1 MKTYILS
8 LFAGLFVGLFYS
20 LANIRS
26 PAPPIVA
33 LVGLL
38 GILVGEQL
46 IPLARNIWLKEPLLV
61 SWVHQVKPHVIGHL
75 PEGKLP
81 LSVEASRLR
90 SEGMTRQVERR
101 GDDLRTRQ

>member
-1 MKTYILS
+1 MKAYILS
-8 LFAGLFVGLFYS
+8 LFAGLLVGLFYS

-26 PAPPIVA
+26 PAPPVIA

-61 SWVHQVKPHVIGHL
+61 SWVHQVKPHVFGHL
-75 PEGKLP
+75 PEGKLR
-81 LSVEASRLR
+81 LSVDVTRPQ
-90 SEGMTRQVERR
+90 SEGIDVVK
-101 GDDLRTRQ
+101 